1 MARRFLLLSAST
13 GSGHDSAAKAIAQE
27 LQEVGAQV
35 EIIDC
40 MDHVS
45 PYFKRWFKG
54 GYEMLV
60 RESPWFWG
68 YLYRTSDRPLLNYSV
83 QTFLDWKCS
92 WPIDQVIR
100 DFDPDV
106 IVCVHSVAQPRLPA
120 IRKELGCTVAVVVT
134 DLYPHRMWLRGGP
147 DCFFVP
153 TEASVEV
160 LRRRL
165 GGRDVP
171 ISWTGIPINRAFRPR
186 SDREAL
192 RQKWLPEPSKA
203 AIVLSS
209 GGIGGGPFLD
219 AVNKLQGL
227 DANIIVLCG
236 RNKASY
242 DQVAEAAG
250 VEPLIK
256 PMSQVTQEDM
266 GEILNVADIL
276 IGKSG
281 GLTTFEALAC
291 GCPFII
297 LKPFLIPGQEED
309 NAEWLDRVGAG
320 IIVDSLDQL
329 RPAVDS
335 LIRDEGRR
343 LEMRK
348 AALANAKPGAA
359 KTIAEALLAMPNA
372 KDSRNAVRRA
382 GASIGRRSRP

>member
-1 MARRFLLLSAST
+1 MASRFLLLSAST
-13 GSGHDSAAKAIAQE
+13 GSGHDSAAKAIAQALE
-27 LQEVGAQV
+27 EAGGTV

-45 PYFKRWFKG
+45 PYFKKWFKG

-100 DFDPDV
+100 DFAPDV

-120 IRKELGCTVAVVVT
+120 IRRELGCTVAVVVT
-134 DLYPHRMWLRGGP
+134 DLYPHRMWLRGEP

-153 TEASVEV
+153 TQASVEI

-165 GGRDVP
+165 GRRDVP
-171 ISWTGIPINRAFRPR
+171 ITWTGIPINRAFRPR
-186 SDREAL
+186 NDRNAL
-192 RQKWLPEPSKA
+192 RTKWLADASKPA
-203 AIVLSS
+203 VVLSS

-219 AVNKLQGL
+219 AVEMLKGL
-227 DANIIVLCG
+227 DANLLVLCG
-236 RNKASY
+236 RNRSSY
-242 DQVAEAAG
+242 EDVLSATRG
-250 VEPLIK
+250 DHLIM
-256 PMSQVTQEDM
+256 PMSQVSQEEM
-266 GEILNVADIL
+266 GEILNVADVL

-291 GCPFII
+291 GCPFLI

-309 NAEWLDRVGAG
+309 NAQWLNDVGAG
-320 IIVDSLDQL
+320 LTIDSLEAL
-329 RPAVDS
+329 RPTLESVLA
-335 LIRDEGRR
+335 DEARR
-343 LEMRK
+343 TAMRA
-348 AALANAKPGAA
+348 AALANAKPEAA
-359 KTIAEALLAMPNA
+359 QTIATALIAMPNA
-372 KDSRNAVRRA
+372 RGSRNASLPA
-382 GASIGRRSRP
+382 GASNDRRSHP